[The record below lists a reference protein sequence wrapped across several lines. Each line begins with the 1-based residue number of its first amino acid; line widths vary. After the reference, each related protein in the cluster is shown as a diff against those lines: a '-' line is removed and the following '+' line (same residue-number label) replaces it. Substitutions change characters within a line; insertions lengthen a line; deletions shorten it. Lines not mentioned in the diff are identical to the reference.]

1 MNNAGKL
8 KALLEKHEVDA
19 LLLTTPE
26 TGSMQPV
33 LTHQLVWL

>member
-19 LLLTTPE
+19 LLSLPQK